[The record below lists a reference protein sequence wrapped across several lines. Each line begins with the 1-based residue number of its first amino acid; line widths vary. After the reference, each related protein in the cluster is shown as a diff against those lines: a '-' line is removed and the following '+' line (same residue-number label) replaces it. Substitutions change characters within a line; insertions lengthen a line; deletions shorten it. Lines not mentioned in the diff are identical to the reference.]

1 MCVRRVQQSTEFV
14 LGFILFPGRAVKLT
28 KPVLTDPFLFSRALK
43 SHSLNVLGPVQIN
56 LS

>member
-1 MCVRRVQQSTEFV
+1 MCVRRVLQSTGFV
-14 LGFILFPGRAVKLT
+14 LGFILFPRAVKLT
-28 KPVLTDPFLFSRALK
+28 KPVLTDLFLFSRALK